1 MDQSLWERLHPLAVL
16 LPMGLLLAAMIAVFL
31 ALTWAAHRKAFAAA
45 AVSILAAG
53 ALATAF
59 AAQTGRI
66 SAHQLRQNLPQHFQQ
81 REIPEIE
88 DILARHTRQAKS
100 AAALYYLSAC
110 LSAAILFCWLF
121 WKRLG
126 EGRLWLAANLL
137 LLSML
142 AAAGYMLTQS
152 ADSGIRLSRQLR
164 PLTGR
169 VDAWTEAADEL
180 APPLDQ
186 RQ

>member
-16 LPMGLLLAAMIAVFL
+16 LPMGLLLAAMITICL
-31 ALTWAAHRKAFAAA
+31 ALIWAAHRKAFAAA
-45 AVSILAAG
+45 AVSLLAAG

-66 SAHQLRQNLPQHFQQ
+66 SAHHLQQNFQHHFQQ
-81 REIPEIE
+81 REIRQIE

-100 AAALYYLSAC
+100 AAAMYYLSAC
-110 LSAAILFCWLF
+110 TAAAILFCWLF

-126 EGRLWLAANLL
+126 EGRLWLAANVL
-137 LLSML
+137 LLSVL
-142 AAAGYMLTQS
+142 GAAGYMLTLS
-152 ADSGIRLSRQLR
+152 AESGVRLSRQHL
-164 PLTGR
+164 PLAGR
-169 VDAWTEAADEL
+169 ADAWAEAADEL